1 MKSSMFHPEKAI
13 TSGWLCV
20 ASDGL
25 FAVDRRILQL
35 LKLVVLDRFDSSD
48 RW

>member
-1 MKSSMFHPEKAI
+1 MFHPEKAI
-13 TSGWLCV
+13 TSGWRCF

-35 LKLVVLDRFDSSD
+35 LKLVMLDRFVSSD
-48 RW
+48 RLS